1 MKKFCGVLDMP
12 GLVEKA
18 NFNLHQKALRGA
30 ALTVAERSMNAAA
43 AKVKQMSSKDAGA
56 SEERTS
62 FPCAVTFDGTWMRRG
77 FSSLF
82 GVFPVFHGVLV
93 RLLTCRS

>member
-1 MKKFCGVLDMP
+1 MRRIGKGYKALKKFCGVMDMP
-12 GLVEKA
+12 GPVAKA
-18 NFNLHQKALRGA
+18 NFNHHQKALRGA
-30 ALTVAERSMNAAA
+30 ALIVAERSMNAAA
-43 AKVKQMSSKDAGA
+43 AKVKQMSRKDTEA

-82 GVFPVFHGVLV
+82 GVF
-93 RLLTCRS
+93 SSIS